1 MRGWEMICML
11 LQKIS
16 SSTLFELLGY
26 LSGLPGHEVQ
36 TEVFVRDI
44 IERKPKLFIDCV
56 HEKNWAWWDT
66 KVSSFEN
73 FPFIKDI
80 IHKNY
85 TFHKKIDGYRIY
97 RRKTKLFNPIFI
109 M

>member
-1 MRGWEMICML
+1 MYVASKRIQGSRYLNYWAI
-11 LQKIS
+11 
-16 SSTLFELLGY
+16 

-73 FPFIKDI
+73 FTLIKDI

-97 RRKTKLFNPIFI
+97 RRKNEII
-109 M
+109 